1 MNFNKN
7 IAKPLDSEP
16 QKLAKD
22 SILLKFKQIS
32 QLENK
37 QMSSKPG
44 QNKFQTLVEKTQA
57 LIFILQ
63 EQQISYVNPVA
74 EVIIG
79 YSQSQLS
86 SSNVYDQLNPKGW
99 NPNQLKQGCSQ
110 ELKIVNKKGQEYWL
124 SCDFTTIDFNEQPG
138 IMITA
143 FDVTKYKQAL
153 VKTQKAI
160 TAEQEHSKSKASFV
174 SMVSHEFRTPL
185 NIISFSTSL
194 LKRYL
199 QQWTEEKQLKY
210 LDRLQ
215 TAVEQLNHLMD
226 EVLIIGR
233 AEAGKLKFDPQPLNL
248 TLFCQQLLKEINL
261 SQPKQL
267 NINFV
272 NLLTHKTILLDKNLL
287 KIVLVNLL
295 GNAIKYSPSDS
306 TIELVVSCQND
317 YPPGI
322 LNPECLFP
330 KGDYSADMLQ
340 DRLILQIK
348 DQGIGI
354 PWEEQ
359 TKIFEPFHRS
369 SNVGDLPG
377 NGMGLAIAHKLVELQ
392 GGKIVLQSQL
402 ETGSTFTVILP
413 LRLP

>member
-1 MNFNKN
+1 MNFNKY
-7 IAKPLDSEP
+7 IPKPPDSDL
-16 QKLAKD
+16 QKLAKNKT
-22 SILLKFKQIS
+22 LLKFKQIS
-32 QLENK
+32 QLESRQK
-37 QMSSKPG
+37 LSMPE

-63 EQQISYVNPVA
+63 KQQITYVNPVA
-74 EVIIG
+74 EAIIG
-79 YSQSQLS
+79 YSQSQLLS
-86 SSNVYDQLNPKGW
+86 SSDFYDQLNPQDWKPD
-99 NPNQLKQGCSQ
+99 NLKQGCSQ
-110 ELKIVNKKGQEYWL
+110 ELKIVNKNGQEYWL
-124 SCDFTTIDFNEQPG
+124 SCDFTSIDFNSQPA

-143 FDVTKYKQAL
+143 FDVTKYKQAI
-153 VKTQKAI
+153 VKTQQAI
-160 TAEQEHSKSKASFV
+160 TAEQEHSKSKARFV

-215 TAVEQLNHLMD
+215 TAVEQLSHLMD

-233 AEAGKLKFDPQPLNL
+233 AEAGKLKFEPQPLDL

-261 SQPKQL
+261 SQLEQP

-295 GNAIKYSPSDS
+295 GNAVKYSPSDS
-306 TIELVVSCQND
+306 SIEFVVSCQND
-317 YPPGI
+317 YPVSKLSPTY
-322 LNPECLFP
+322 LLP
-330 KGDYSADMLQ
+330 KRDC
-340 DRLILQIK
+340 LILQVK

-359 TKIFEPFHRS
+359 AKIFEPFHRS
-369 SNVGDLPG
+369 NNVDDLPG
-377 NGMGLAIAHKLVELQ
+377 NGLGLAIALKLVELQ
-392 GGKIVLQSQL
+392 GGEIILQSQL
-402 ETGSTFTVILP
+402 NKGSTFTVVLP